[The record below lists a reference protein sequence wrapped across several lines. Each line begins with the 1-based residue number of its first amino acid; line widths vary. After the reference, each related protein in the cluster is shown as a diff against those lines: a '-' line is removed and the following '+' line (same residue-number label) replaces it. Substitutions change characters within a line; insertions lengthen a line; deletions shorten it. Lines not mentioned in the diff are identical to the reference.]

1 MESENSPLALRHRMG
16 EELWYLISHR
26 AGKGKQD
33 SASSLEKRR
42 ATPDSIGRRHGLVPH
57 QQEHEV

>member
-1 MESENSPLALRHRMG
+1 MG

-26 AGKGKQD
+26 EGKGKQD

>member
-16 EELWYLISHR
+16 EELWQRISHR
-26 AGKGKQD
+26 EGKGKQD

-42 ATPDSIGRRHGLVPH
+42 ATLDSIGRRHGLVPH
-57 QQEHEV
+57 QQKHEV